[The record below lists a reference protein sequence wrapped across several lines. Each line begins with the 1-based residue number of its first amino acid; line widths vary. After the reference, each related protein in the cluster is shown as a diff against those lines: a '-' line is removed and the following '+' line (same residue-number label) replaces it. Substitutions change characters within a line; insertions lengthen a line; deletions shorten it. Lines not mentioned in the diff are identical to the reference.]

1 MPGALGTIRAVLRLP
16 SLRRL
21 IPAFLAFSVAEWASW
36 IGIVVFAYSRGGPAE
51 AGIVAGV
58 VFIPSIIVAPAAS
71 MFGDRRPRAQVLAAA
86 YAILALSMA
95 ATAVALV
102 VAPPFVAY
110 LMATVAATSITLVRP
125 AHGALLPEVAPKPD
139 ELAVANAASGTVEGL
154 GALLGPLLAGLLIA
168 LAGPAAVYG
177 ANALLAL
184 GAVAAV
190 LPLARGALPLRGAPA
205 ARVQGLLA
213 ELGAGLRT
221 VLGDRRLLAV
231 MAVLSGA
238 IALLG
243 AFNVLLTI
251 IAIDLLGG
259 QESTIG
265 YVAAVAGVGA
275 VVGAGLTSALMGRER
290 LATIY
295 VGAGA
300 LFAGSVAVI
309 GFDPGSV
316 VVLACVVGAGMGWA
330 FVYVEALT
338 LAQRLAGDDVMSR
351 VFGVMESTMMASQ
364 AAGALVVPL
373 LIAATRADRGDH
385 RLRVGVRTR
394 GRRRGTDPDP
404 RGPTG
409 PEPRPP
415 IAGAAAGAD
424 VRSALG
430 AGPRTARD
438 ELDDDAGR
446 GRRHDRGGRRGRRPV
461 LRDPFRRGGG
471 RAADRQEADDGG
483 RGIVRRDRARPGH
496 PTDGHRHGDH
506 ADRAARSRAWRVPR
520 GADGTAPK
528 SGTCRCRLT
537 TQVGGRCGRRGR
549 PGTLSRAAAL
559 RAIDGIHGCHH
570 EACTADLLGLV
581 VGRSSRLQRLG
592 HATGCGGRVREMTA
606 DLHPLSA
613 QVVKRRLL
621 AGLDGDRKERP

>member
-36 IGIVVFAYSRGGPAE
+36 IGVVVYAYSRGGPSE

-71 MFGDRRPRAQVLAAA
+71 MFGDRRPRTQVLAAA

-95 ATAVALV
+95 ATAVALAA
-102 VAPPFVAY
+102 APPFVAY
-110 LMATVAATSITLVRP
+110 VMATFAATSITLVRP
-125 AHGALLPEVAPKPD
+125 AHGALLPEVAQKPD

-168 LAGPAAVYG
+168 AAGPAAVYG

-184 GAVAAV
+184 GAVAVV
-190 LPLARGALPLRGAPA
+190 LPLARGALPVLEAPA
-205 ARVQGLLA
+205 ARTEDLFA

-265 YVAAVAGVGA
+265 YLAAVAGVGA

-309 GFDPGSV
+309 GLDPGSV
-316 VVLACVVGAGMGWA
+316 VVLTCVVGAGMGWA

-373 LIAATRADRGDH
+373 LIAAFGPTAAITACGLAFGLVVVAAAPTLIRADRLVPSRVRQLQALRRVPMFGLLSAPVLE
-385 RLRVGVRTR
+385 RLATSSTTMWVEASETIV
-394 GRRRGTDPDP
+394 
-404 RGPTG
+404 
-409 PEPRPP
+409 
-415 IAGAAAGAD
+415 AAGEVGDRFYVILSGEVD
-424 VRSALG
+424 VAPL
-430 AGPRTARD
+430 A
-438 ELDDDAGR
+438 
-446 GRRHDRGGRRGRRPV
+446 GGRRMLTAGES
-461 LRDPFRRGGG
+461 FG
-471 RAADRQEADDGG
+471 
-483 RGIVRRDRARPGH
+483 
-496 PTDGHRHGDH
+496 
-506 ADRAARSRAWRVPR
+506 RSRWCRTSRGPPR
-520 GADGTAPK
+520 
-528 SGTCRCRLT
+528 
-537 TQVGGRCGRRGR
+537 
-549 PGTLSRAAAL
+549 
-559 RAIDGIHGCHH
+559 
-570 EACTADLLGLV
+570 
-581 VGRSSRLQRLG
+581 
-592 HATGCGGRVREMTA
+592 
-606 DLHPLSA
+606 
-613 QVVKRRLL
+613 
-621 AGLDGDRKERP
+621 

>member
-21 IPAFLAFSVAEWASW
+21 ILALLAFSVVEWASW
-36 IGIVVFAYSRGGPAE
+36 IGVVVFAYSRGGPAE

-71 MFGDRRPRAQVLAAA
+71 VFGDRRPRAQVLAAA
-86 YAILALSMA
+86 YAMLALSMA

-110 LMATVAATSITLVRP
+110 AMATVAATSITIVRP
-125 AHGALLPEVAPKPD
+125 AHGALLPEVAQKPD

-168 LAGPAAVYG
+168 AAGPAAVYG

-190 LPLARGALPLRGAPA
+190 LDLRAVRCRCSGAPMP
-205 ARVQGLLA
+205 RVQGLLA

-238 IALLG
+238 IVLLG

-295 VGAGA
+295 VACRRLVRGLG
-300 LFAGSVAVI
+300 GGDRVR
-309 GFDPGSV
+309 PGSV

-373 LIAATRADRGDH
+373 LIAVFGPTAAITACGLGFALVVAAAAPTLIRADRLVPS
-385 RLRVGVRTR
+385 RVRQLQALRRV
-394 GRRRGTDPDP
+394 PMF
-404 RGPTG
+404 GPL
-409 PEPRPP
+409 
-415 IAGAAAGAD
+415 
-424 VRSALG
+424 SA
-430 AGPRTARD
+430 
-438 ELDDDAGR
+438 
-446 GRRHDRGGRRGRRPV
+446 PV
-461 LRDPFRRGGG
+461 LERL
-471 RAADRQEADDGG
+471 ATSSTTIEVEAGQ
-483 RGIVRRDRARPGH
+483 
-496 PTDGHRHGDH
+496 T
-506 ADRAARSRAWRVPR
+506 
-520 GADGTAPK
+520 
-528 SGTCRCRLT
+528 
-537 TQVGGRCGRRGR
+537 
-549 PGTLSRAAAL
+549 
-559 RAIDGIHGCHH
+559 
-570 EACTADLLGLV
+570 
-581 VGRSSRLQRLG
+581 RSSRPARP
-592 HATGCGGRVREMTA
+592 ATAST
-606 DLHPLSA
+606 
-613 QVVKRRLL
+613 
-621 AGLDGDRKERP
+621 

>member
-21 IPAFLAFSVAEWASW
+21 VPAFLAFSVAEWASW
-36 IGIVVFAYSRGGPAE
+36 IGVVVFAYSRGGPAE

-95 ATAVALV
+95 TTAVALV
-102 VAPPFVAY
+102 VAPPLVAY
-110 LMATVAATSITLVRP
+110 VMATVAATSITLVRP
-125 AHGALLPEVAPKPD
+125 AHSALLPEVAQKPD

-154 GALLGPLLAGLLIA
+154 GALLGPLLAGLLIGA
-168 LAGPAAVYG
+168 SGPAAVYG

-190 LPLARGALPLRGAPA
+190 LPLARGALPVPGAPT
-205 ARVQGLLA
+205 ARAQGLFA

-295 VGAGA
+295 VAAGA

-351 VFGVMESTMMASQ
+351 VFGVMESSMMASQ

-373 LIAATRADRGDH
+373 LIA
-385 RLRVGVRTR
+385 LF
-394 GRRRGTDPDP
+394 
-404 RGPTG
+404 GPT
-409 PEPRPP
+409 
-415 IAGAAAGAD
+415 AAITACG
-424 VRSALG
+424 LG
-430 AGPRTARD
+430 
-438 ELDDDAGR
+438 
-446 GRRHDRGGRRGRRPV
+446 
-461 LRDPFRRGGG
+461 
-471 RAADRQEADDGG
+471 
-483 RGIVRRDRARPGH
+483 
-496 PTDGHRHGDH
+496 
-506 ADRAARSRAWRVPR
+506 
-520 GADGTAPK
+520 
-528 SGTCRCRLT
+528 
-537 TQVGGRCGRRGR
+537 
-549 PGTLSRAAAL
+549 
-559 RAIDGIHGCHH
+559 
-570 EACTADLLGLV
+570 LGLV
-581 VGRSSRLQRLG
+581 VAAAAPTLIRADRLVPS
-592 HATGCGGRVREMTA
+592 RVRQLQALRRVPMFG
-606 DLHPLSA
+606 PLSA
-613 QVVKRRLL
+613 PVLERLATSSTTMQVDAAETIVTAGQIGDRFYVILSGEVEVAPLTGGRRTLTAGESFGEIALVRDIPRTATVTATSSTELLALERGAFLEALTGQPRSRALADAVSRRRLAADAAVE
-621 AGLDGDRKERP
+621 AGRATGA